1 MQKQVDV
8 AEKMKKK
15 LQTSRNIRTMR
26 KLKRLDEYLKKMD
39 FDVYCEV
46 TKLGVNVTGN
56 PTDKNTSN
64 HRVIEVGFKDQST
77 RIQKDQDSLSIVS
90 FGIQATTFYNIL
102 HVYRFFASYY
112 KAIKAYYRNFQLQTR
127 PETYIQ
133 FIKNIDAVRSSYP
146 YYDRE

>member
-39 FDVYCEV
+39 FDVYFEV

-64 HRVIEVGFKDQST
+64 HRVIEVGFKD
-77 RIQKDQDSLSIVS
+77 
-90 FGIQATTFYNIL
+90 
-102 HVYRFFASYY
+102 
-112 KAIKAYYRNFQLQTR
+112 
-127 PETYIQ
+127 
-133 FIKNIDAVRSSYP
+133 
-146 YYDRE
+146 